1 MWGKFFGALI
11 GFRLAGPVG
20 AVVGALVGHFG
31 YDEIR
36 ANKSQKGAGSP
47 PPPPRPQGYYSRLEK
62 AYETLGLKPG
72 ASLREVKSSY
82 RRKCK
87 ELHPDVLQ
95 NKGLG
100 ESAMKALEAELRRV
114 TEAYETILEFSD
126 AKN

>member
-47 PPPPRPQGYYSRLEK
+47 PPPSAP
-62 AYETLGLKPG
+62 AGL
-72 ASLREVKSSY
+72 L
-82 RRKCK
+82 
-87 ELHPDVLQ
+87 
-95 NKGLG
+95 
-100 ESAMKALEAELRRV
+100 
-114 TEAYETILEFSD
+114 
-126 AKN
+126 

>member
-36 ANKSQKGAGSP
+36 AYKSQKSAGSP

-72 ASLREVKSSY
+72 ATLREVKSSY

-100 ESAMKALEAELRRV
+100 EAAMKALEAELRRV

>member
-1 MWGKFFGALI
+1 M
-11 GFRLAGPVG
+11 G

-36 ANKSQKGAGSP
+36 AKKSDKERRTYT
-47 PPPPRPQGYYSRLEK
+47 PPPRPESYSSRLK
-62 AYETLGLKPG
+62 TAYETLGLKPG
-72 ASLREVKSSY
+72 ATLREVKSSY

-100 ESAMKALEAELRRV
+100 EAAMKALEAELRRV